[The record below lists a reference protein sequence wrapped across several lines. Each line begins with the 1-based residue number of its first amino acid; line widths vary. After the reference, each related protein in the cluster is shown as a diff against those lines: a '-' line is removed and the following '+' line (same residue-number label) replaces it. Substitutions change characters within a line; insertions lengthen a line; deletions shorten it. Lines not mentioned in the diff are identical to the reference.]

1 MTVESL
7 LAEVG
12 LFSNLGPRELGVLST
27 VAVRKTYRRDEF
39 IVKETDPGS
48 AFYLISTGRVKV
60 CLYSEDGQETI
71 LSFLSK
77 GDFFGEM
84 ALFLESTRTAN
95 VVALEATEV
104 FQIHRQQFYSLL
116 QEHFNMTKKILETLC
131 RRLKQ
136 ANFSIDSL
144 AHLDVSG
151 RLARFLIEQA
161 RASDVRKGE
170 WIVIQRFT
178 HLEIAGKI
186 VSSRETVS
194 RLLKQLECSGFI
206 LPMRDG
212 IYIHKRMLA

>member
-1 MTVESL
+1 MTIESL

-116 QEHFNMTKKILETLC
+116 REHFNMTKKILETLC

-161 RASDVRKGE
+161 RASDIRKAE

-178 HLEIAGKI
+178 HQEIAGKI